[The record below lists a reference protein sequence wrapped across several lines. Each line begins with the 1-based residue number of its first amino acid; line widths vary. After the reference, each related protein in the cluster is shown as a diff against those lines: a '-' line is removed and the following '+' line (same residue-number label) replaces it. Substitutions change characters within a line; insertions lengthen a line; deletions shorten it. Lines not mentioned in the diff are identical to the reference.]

1 MNDNVNNNDNNDN
14 DNDDNDDEQN
24 EIENTFEFPKPAHQ
38 AILKS
43 YNGIHCFYISRF
55 INQNKI

>member
-1 MNDNVNNNDNNDN
+1 MNDNVNNNND
-14 DNDDNDDEQN
+14 DNDDDDEQN

-55 INQNKI
+55 MNLN